1 MNSPIT
7 DLICYWTLFLSILLP
22 YDTYAGPTEQ
32 SIVMFR
38 QLSTTEGLSNNSINS
53 LCRDSR
59 GFLWVGTTSGL
70 NRHDSYTFQQYYQD
84 TDNLPDNSIT
94 DIFED
99 WKGNIWVAATQ
110 GYAIYDYQTSKF
122 NKNSEA
128 ILRQLN
134 IACDTVPRV
143 GTDRRKKYLWAY
155 DKSKIYLHDH
165 QQNITK
171 IYPLADTYMTRLF
184 VTDEHVYSIYN
195 SGKLYV
201 TDINSSLTQ
210 EISIPFQYKRYL
222 EKHLPRVYIDN
233 NGGIWV
239 YTFQNSLLLYKKNM
253 QTAWEEI
260 KLPIH
265 TEQFNR
271 IRNIAEDSNG
281 NIWLIT
287 SHLGGFIYQPQSGSL
302 TNFSHEPLKSHT
314 IASNNLSAIH
324 IDQEGIIWI
333 GNFKHGISYYAPQS
347 QVFLNQKLWQYNDM
361 LSFCEDSLSI
371 WYGTD
376 GGGLMRQSL
385 NATIPEQVSTPANV
399 IVTIKKDSKHRLWLG
414 SFQNGLICY
423 DQGKVTQYT
432 NENSELLGNDI
443 YGIQEDKNGDILIG
457 MLDGCIQKLD
467 VKKQKFYTILDMQNQ
482 LNIRELLYTNNDTL
496 YAATSLGLMAVN
508 TESGKHRF
516 IRHNAQNSQ
525 PLKRQ
530 NLNTIY
536 KDSRNILWMG
546 GSTGLAYWDLHTD
559 SIFYIDHNSGL
570 PANMVTA
577 INEDNNKQIWV
588 GTCNGITRINLS
600 QKPLSITNYDVY
612 DGITAND
619 VNERALYKLKNGSI
633 LVGTPNGYT
642 TIIPQEI
649 VHSTYNAKVYL
660 TGIEP
665 KYFPLSEMLN
675 GKSPECAT
683 EVIME
688 EGIPSFQLHF
698 STLDFIEPRKVRYAY
713 RIKGQQS
720 GWNHTT
726 NNQIEFS
733 MLTPGRYELQ
743 VKACNSEYMWS
754 PDIKTITIRIL
765 PPWYKTWWAYLSY
778 LLITTLAGWRSIAY
792 FYSRRKQRATLK
804 VIEQENERQQKITD
818 MKMQFFAN
826 VSHELRTPLSLIIN
840 PLEEFL
846 NKYPQYKNTLLY
858 TAQNNARYLLEL
870 INQLLDFRKLDASGE
885 AMHYI
890 HGDIVSLVKD
900 QFQAFESAAR
910 KREISYRIISQQ
922 PSIQMDFDYDKV
934 RKIVM
939 NILSNAFKFTENKGS
954 IEIKINIVG
963 SNVVMQFCD
972 TGCGIDAAQQKKI
985 FQCFYQAEHQENT
998 QGGSGIG
1005 LYLVAEYVKMHKGN
1019 IQVSTNVPQG
1029 SIFTISLPIHATIH
1043 PQMQEEQTDQTEIQQ
1058 LVPASSN
1065 VDEQNYTI
1073 LLVDDNYDFLDF
1085 LSACLSTSYNVL
1097 KATNGQE
1104 ALEIL
1109 KTENVDIVISDVMMP
1124 KMNGLELCTA
1134 IKSDLCISHI
1144 PIILLTAKASEEYQ
1158 LEGLNMGADDYI
1170 TKPFNME
1177 VLKLRI
1183 SKFIESSLKKHEL
1196 FNQQIKIE
1204 PSRLTITSLDRQFVE
1219 KAIAIVEDNI
1229 NNVGFSVEELAAQ
1242 LNISRGY
1249 LYKKMVKITGKTS
1262 LEFIRVVRM
1271 KRAQQLLSESQLQVA
1286 EIAYKLGYNSPKIFT
1301 KHFKEEFGM
1310 SPSEFMRKHTKR
1322 QKNAVNCIS
1331 EV

>member
-7 DLICYWTLFLSILLP
+7 DLICYWMLFLSILLP
-22 YDTYAGPTEQ
+22 YDTYACPTEQ

-70 NRHDSYTFQQYYQD
+70 NRYDSYTFQQYYQD

-99 WKGNIWVAATQ
+99 WKGNIWVATTQ
-110 GYAIYDYQTSKF
+110 GYAIYDYQTGKF

-134 IACDTVPRV
+134 IACDTVLQV

-222 EKHLPRVYIDN
+222 EKHRPRVYIDN
-233 NGGIWV
+233 NGGIWG

-287 SHLGGFIYQPQSGSL
+287 SHLGGFIYQPHSGSL

-516 IRHNAQNSQ
+516 IRHNTQNSQ

-612 DGITAND
+612 DGITTND
-619 VNERALYKLKNGSI
+619 VNGRALYKLKNGSI

-683 EVIME
+683 EVVLE

-754 PDIKTITIRIL
+754 PNIKTITIRIL

-900 QFQAFESAAR
+900 QFQAFECAAR

-954 IEIKINIVG
+954 IEIRINIVG

-1029 SIFTISLPIHATIH
+1029 SIFTISLPIHATIP
-1043 PQMQEEQTDQTEIQQ
+1043 PQMQEEQTDQTEMQQ
-1058 LVPASSN
+1058 PVPASSHIG
-1065 VDEQNYTI
+1065 EQNYTI

-1085 LSACLSTSYNVL
+1085 LSASLSISYNVL

-1229 NNVGFSVEELAAQ
+1229 NNAGFSVEELAAQ

-1262 LEFIRVVRM
+1262 LEFIRIVRM
-1271 KRAQQLLSESQLQVA
+1271 KRAQQLLAESQLQVA

-1322 QKNAVNCIS
+1322 QKNVVNYIS

>member
-1 MNSPIT
+1 
-7 DLICYWTLFLSILLP
+7 
-22 YDTYAGPTEQ
+22 
-32 SIVMFR
+32 
-38 QLSTTEGLSNNSINS
+38 
-53 LCRDSR
+53 
-59 GFLWVGTTSGL
+59 
-70 NRHDSYTFQQYYQD
+70 
-84 TDNLPDNSIT
+84 
-94 DIFED
+94 
-99 WKGNIWVAATQ
+99 
-110 GYAIYDYQTSKF
+110 
-122 NKNSEA
+122 
-128 ILRQLN
+128 
-134 IACDTVPRV
+134 
-143 GTDRRKKYLWAY
+143 
-155 DKSKIYLHDH
+155 
-165 QQNITK
+165 
-171 IYPLADTYMTRLF
+171 
-184 VTDEHVYSIYN
+184 
-195 SGKLYV
+195 
-201 TDINSSLTQ
+201 
-210 EISIPFQYKRYL
+210 
-222 EKHLPRVYIDN
+222 
-233 NGGIWV
+233 
-239 YTFQNSLLLYKKNM
+239 
-253 QTAWEEI
+253 
-260 KLPIH
+260 
-265 TEQFNR
+265 
-271 IRNIAEDSNG
+271 
-281 NIWLIT
+281 
-287 SHLGGFIYQPQSGSL
+287 
-302 TNFSHEPLKSHT
+302 
-314 IASNNLSAIH
+314 
-324 IDQEGIIWI
+324 
-333 GNFKHGISYYAPQS
+333 
-347 QVFLNQKLWQYNDM
+347 
-361 LSFCEDSLSI
+361 
-371 WYGTD
+371 
-376 GGGLMRQSL
+376 
-385 NATIPEQVSTPANV
+385 
-399 IVTIKKDSKHRLWLG
+399 
-414 SFQNGLICY
+414 
-423 DQGKVTQYT
+423 
-432 NENSELLGNDI
+432 
-443 YGIQEDKNGDILIG
+443 
-457 MLDGCIQKLD
+457 
-467 VKKQKFYTILDMQNQ
+467 MQNQ

-516 IRHNAQNSQ
+516 IRHNTQNSQ

-612 DGITAND
+612 DGITTND
-619 VNERALYKLKNGSI
+619 VNGRALYKLKNGSI

-683 EVIME
+683 EVVLE

-720 GWNHTT
+720 GWNHIT

-754 PDIKTITIRIL
+754 PNIKTITIRIL

-900 QFQAFESAAR
+900 QFQAFECAAR

-954 IEIKINIVG
+954 IEIRINIVG

-1029 SIFTISLPIHATIH
+1029 SIFTISLPIHATIP
-1043 PQMQEEQTDQTEIQQ
+1043 PQMQEEQTDQTEMQQ
-1058 LVPASSN
+1058 PVPASSHIG
-1065 VDEQNYTI
+1065 EQNYTI

-1085 LSACLSTSYNVL
+1085 LSASLSISYNVL

-1229 NNVGFSVEELAAQ
+1229 NNAGFSVEELAAQ

-1262 LEFIRVVRM
+1262 LEFIRIVRM
-1271 KRAQQLLSESQLQVA
+1271 KRAQQLLAESQLQVA

-1322 QKNAVNCIS
+1322 QKNVVNYIS